1 MVRPAFTMIELIFAL
16 VIMGIVF
23 VSLPLILINNAKSI
37 EDNLI
42 QESIFLTSSKITQ
55 IMSFQWDNSSSET
68 GTGMLAASDVV
79 NVTAGAAA
87 LVRNATTDFRVGHF
101 QQDKRRRMT
110 PVGNPRFA
118 TPVGPDVNDAGIFDD
133 VDDFHGQTDA
143 ALVQSASALTS
154 GSGYKKAYRT
164 NTTVTYVDDDAG
176 GTFFNGNTVQNFIFT
191 TAAAGGTTNLKMI
204 EVSVDQNN
212 SGDWDTTLLLRAYV
226 ANIGETDYHKRR
238 Y

>member
-1 MVRPAFTMIELIFAL
+1 MIELIFAL

-23 VSLPLILINNAKSI
+23 VSLPLILINNSKSL

-42 QESIFLTSSKITQ
+42 QESIFLTSSKITH
-55 IMSFQWDNSSSET
+55 IMGLQWDHNSSEFGV
-68 GTGMLAASDVV
+68 GTLAASDVV
-79 NVTAGAAA
+79 DVSILGAPA
-87 LVRNATTDFRVGHF
+87 LNRNFSDFRVGHF
-101 QQDKRRRMT
+101 QEDKHRRMT
-110 PVGNPRFA
+110 PAGTPRSA
-118 TPVGPDVNDAGIFDD
+118 TAIGLEGAIYDD
-133 VDDFHGQTDA
+133 VDDFHGQNNA
-143 ALVQSASALTS
+143 ALVTGAATS
-154 GSGYKKAYRT
+154 REGYKKAYRT

-176 GTFFNGNTVQNFIFT
+176 GTFFNGNAVQNFSFT

-212 SGDWDTTLLLRAYV
+212 SGDWNTTLLLRAYV